1 MGTGPPPTPGPSGF
15 VTEKERVSRCT
26 SLGRTCV
33 IPQMG
38 FNTHPAGGANE
49 VMWGQGLGMAR
60 GGSVPESHD
69 HLRLHP
75 SPGAL
80 RLVRKNPAPAREPA
94 AQARALTLALRLSC
108 HVTLED
114 Q

>member
-1 MGTGPPPTPGPSGF
+1 M
-15 VTEKERVSRCT
+15 
-26 SLGRTCV
+26 
-33 IPQMG
+33 
-38 FNTHPAGGANE
+38 
-49 VMWGQGLGMAR
+49 
-60 GGSVPESHD
+60 PESHD

>member
-49 VMWGQGLGMAR
+49 VMWGQVLGMA
-60 GGSVPESHD
+60 GGVQCLKAMTTS
-69 HLRLHP
+69 
-75 SPGAL
+75 GCT
-80 RLVRKNPAPAREPA
+80 PARG
-94 AQARALTLALRLSC
+94 LC
-108 HVTLED
+108 GW
-114 Q
+114 